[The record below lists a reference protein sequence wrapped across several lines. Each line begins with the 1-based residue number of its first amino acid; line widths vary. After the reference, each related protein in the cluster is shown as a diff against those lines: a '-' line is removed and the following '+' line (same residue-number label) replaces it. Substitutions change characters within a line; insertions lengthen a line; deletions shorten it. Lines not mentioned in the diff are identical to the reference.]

1 MSISQ
6 LHLHPFDEKKIYCN
20 ENAKQEAERIKG
32 RAINKKISN
41 WDLNEMQ
48 TFKISTLNIRSLKKH
63 FIDLKQDHLLQK
75 SDIICVNET
84 WLESDPAEDLNNY
97 HGYFLNLNS
106 RGNAIF
112 CKMEPNT
119 VQKIASENASIIVA
133 SYTKFD
139 LISVY
144 RYSDNSDLEAFT
156 KQLLE
161 CLNLKK
167 TVIVLGD
174 MNIDLMKHPQNKFTK
189 ALTQIGFQQLVKCS
203 THILGGLLDHVYA
216 FCPNSSNCTLYK
228 THPLYFSDHDAVT
241 FFLQIGDD

>member
-112 CKMEPNT
+112 CKMEPNKVHKMWNLYT
-119 VQKIASENASIIVA
+119 GLSKMFLNIAVHKIDII
-133 SYTKFD
+133 
-139 LISVY
+139 
-144 RYSDNSDLEAFT
+144 
-156 KQLLE
+156 LLE
-161 CLNLKK
+161 
-167 TVIVLGD
+167 
-174 MNIDLMKHPQNKFTK
+174 
-189 ALTQIGFQQLVKCS
+189 
-203 THILGGLLDHVYA
+203 
-216 FCPNSSNCTLYK
+216 
-228 THPLYFSDHDAVT
+228 T
-241 FFLQIGDD
+241 FVVCFLC